1 MSDSRKRITA
11 LWLATLVATG
21 ISWWIGES
29 PAGTAA
35 AWPVAVALALS
46 LAKGLA
52 IALDFME
59 LRGAPALWRR
69 FVVGWLL
76 VVNLVI
82 AVLHLWAP

>member
-1 MSDSRKRITA
+1 MNLPCKRIDA

-21 ISWWIGES
+21 ISWWVGES
-29 PAGTAA
+29 PHRTGEG
-35 AWPVAVALALS
+35 WPVAIVFALS

-52 IALDFME
+52 IALDYME

-76 VVNLVI
+76 CVILAVV
-82 AVLHLWAP
+82 AVRLWAA

>member
-1 MSDSRKRITA
+1 MNVLCKRIDV

-21 ISWWIGES
+21 VSWWVGEAPRGS
-29 PAGTAA
+29 AGGWAM
-35 AWPVAVALALS
+35 VLVFALS

-52 IALDFME
+52 IALDYME

-76 VVNLVI
+76 CVI
-82 AVLHLWAP
+82 GAVMALQLRAA

>member
-1 MSDSRKRITA
+1 MNILCKRIDV

-21 ISWWIGES
+21 VSWWVGES
-29 PAGTAA
+29 PLGTSGG
-35 AWPVAVALALS
+35 WPVAVVFALS

-52 IALDFME
+52 IALDYME

-76 VVNLVI
+76 FVILAVVVI
-82 AVLHLWAP
+82 RLWMP

>member
-1 MSDSRKRITA
+1 MNDLRKRIDA

-21 ISWWIGES
+21 ASWWLGES
-29 PAGTAA
+29 PLGADAG
-35 AWPVAVALALS
+35 WPVAIVFVLS

-52 IALDFME
+52 IAQDYME

-76 VVNLVI
+76 VVILVI
-82 AVLHLWAP
+82 VALRLWVP

>member
-1 MSDSRKRITA
+1 MNIPCKQIDV

-21 ISWWIGES
+21 VSWWVGES
-29 PAGTAA
+29 PLGINDG
-35 AWPVAVALALS
+35 WPVAIVFAMS

-52 IALDFME
+52 IALDYME

-76 VVNLVI
+76 FVI
-82 AVLHLWAP
+82 LAIVALRLWVP

>member
-1 MSDSRKRITA
+1 MNILCKRLDV

-21 ISWWIGES
+21 VSWWVGES
-29 PAGTAA
+29 PLGISGG
-35 AWPVAVALALS
+35 WPVAVVFAMS

-76 VVNLVI
+76 FVI
-82 AVLHLWAP
+82 LAVMALRF

>member
-1 MSDSRKRITA
+1 MKTACKRIDA

-21 ISWWIGES
+21 VSWWVGES
-29 PAGTAA
+29 PLGIHGG
-35 AWPVAVALALS
+35 WPVAIVFAMS

-76 VVNLVI
+76 LVI
-82 AVLHLWAP
+82 LAVMVLRW